1 MYILEGDN
9 MVRTVVKAIAAI
21 FLVSILVL
29 VVYYSYNQYQCQ
41 SAKERY
47 EKAVGTLSVS
57 EVPRYLI
64 EYQQACQVSE

>member
-1 MYILEGDN
+1 

-21 FLVSILVL
+21 VLVSILVL

-64 EYQQACQVSE
+64 EYQQACQISE

>member
-1 MYILEGDN
+1 

-21 FLVSILVL
+21 VLVSILVL

-41 SAKERY
+41 SARERY

-64 EYQQACQVSE
+64 EYQQACHISE

>member
-9 MVRTVVKAIAAI
+9 MVRTAVKAIAAI
-21 FLVSILVL
+21 VLVSVLVL

-64 EYQQACQVSE
+64 EYQQACQIGE

>member
-9 MVRTVVKAIAAI
+9 MVRTVVKAVAAI
-21 FLVSILVL
+21 VLVSILVL

-64 EYQQACQVSE
+64 EYQQACQIG

>member
-21 FLVSILVL
+21 VLVSILVL

-64 EYQQACQVSE
+64 EYQQACQIG

>member
-1 MYILEGDN
+1 

-21 FLVSILVL
+21 VLVSILVL

-64 EYQQACQVSE
+64 EYQQACQIGE

>member
-9 MVRTVVKAIAAI
+9 MVHTVVKAIAAI
-21 FLVSILVL
+21 VLVSILVL

-64 EYQQACQVSE
+64 EYQQACHISE

>member
-9 MVRTVVKAIAAI
+9 MVRTAVKAIAAI
-21 FLVSILVL
+21 VLVSVLVL

-47 EKAVGTLSVS
+47 EK
-57 EVPRYLI
+57 VPRYLI
-64 EYQQACQVSE
+64 EYQQACQIGE

>member
-21 FLVSILVL
+21 VLVSILVL

-64 EYQQACQVSE
+64 EYQQACQIGE

>member
-1 MYILEGDN
+1 
-9 MVRTVVKAIAAI
+9 MVRTVVKAIGAI
-21 FLVSILVL
+21 VLVSILVL

-57 EVPRYLI
+57 
-64 EYQQACQVSE
+64 

>member
-1 MYILEGDN
+1 MYILEGDD
-9 MVRTVVKAIAAI
+9 MVRTVVKAIGAI
-21 FLVSILVL
+21 VLVSILVL

-57 EVPRYLI
+57 EVPRYSI
-64 EYQQACQVSE
+64 EYQQACQIGE